1 MNPFFADFASTHGPA
16 DATLAGSRTA
26 SAMPISALFMTLP
39 RFLKIQARVEVADVH
54 GDVDGHGSRDI
65 AELDGRTSLVLK
77 FRR

>member
-1 MNPFFADFASTHGPA
+1 
-16 DATLAGSRTA
+16 
-26 SAMPISALFMTLP
+26 MTLP